1 MGRYEGRIFR
11 VTRKL
16 DGKGRLQLPADF
28 REAVGLAP
36 DEEVEIAAVML
47 VERNKAALMIT
58 SRKGDTEE
66 C

>member
-28 REAVGLAP
+28 REAVGFAP

>member
-28 REAVGLAP
+28 REAVGFAL

>member
-1 MGRYEGRIFR
+1 MGSYEGRIFK

-28 REAVGLAP
+28 REAVGFAT

-58 SRKGDTEE
+58 SRKEGKEE
-66 C
+66 

>member
-1 MGRYEGRIFR
+1 MGRYEGKIFR

-28 REAVGLAP
+28 REAVGFAP

-47 VERNKAALMIT
+47 VERNKAAFMIT
-58 SRKGDTEE
+58 SRKEGKEE
-66 C
+66 

>member
-28 REAVGLAP
+28 REAVRFAP

-47 VERNKAALMIT
+47 VE
-58 SRKGDTEE
+58 
-66 C
+66 

>member
-28 REAVGLAP
+28 REAVGFAP

-47 VERNKAALMIT
+47 MERNKAALMIT

>member
-1 MGRYEGRIFR
+1 MGSYEGRIFK
-11 VTRKL
+11 VIRKL

-28 REAVGLAP
+28 REAVGFAP

-47 VERNKAALMIT
+47 MERNKAALMIT
-58 SRKGDTEE
+58 SRKEGAEE

>member
-1 MGRYEGRIFR
+1 MGLYEGGLFK
-11 VTRKL
+11 VSRKL

-28 REAVGLAP
+28 REAVGFAL

-47 VERNKAALMIT
+47 MERNKAALMIT
-58 SRKGDTEE
+58 SRKGGAEE